1 MSSGLGMEDPS
12 ILSAEDGK
20 VNKDEYLSTISP
32 RHKPWDVHR
41 GEADEVQQAYAG
53 GAARHQRYANRVEQC
68 SQVLEF
74 ARDPPERSGKQ
85 KYTLK
90 NAWFCRVR
98 HCPVCQWRRSLM
110 WQAKVYRALPQLLRD
125 YPDTR
130 FLFMTLTIRNCE
142 VKDLHATLTLM
153 AQAWKRLT
161 QLRTW
166 PARGWVRAVEITRS
180 IKDRTAHPHYHCLL
194 MVPPTYFQGDYLKQQ
209 EWAELWQQCLRITYR
224 PVVDIR
230 TVKLDLV
237 QSSQRVNKPPAR
249 MWEAVAEI
257 LKYAVKPSDMIRDH
271 EWFLQLADQLQKT
284 RGVAIGGILKHYIK
298 ERERENLTKEP
309 GEEEP
314 KISGEQLFFGWKRE
328 VKKYRRVGE
337 YREPKAI
344 GENNELLTHVEA
356 EPRVISFPIT

>member
-1 MSSGLGMEDPS
+1 MSSGLGGEDLL

-20 VNKDEYLSTISP
+20 VNKDEYLSDASP

-41 GEADEVQQAYAG
+41 AEADEVQAAYAG
-53 GAARHQRYANRVEQC
+53 GTHRHQRYALRVQEC

-74 ARDPPERSGKQ
+74 ARDPPKPSGKQ

-90 NAWFCRVR
+90 SAWFCRVR

-130 FLFMTLTIRNCE
+130 FLFMTLTIRNCP
-142 VKDLHATLTLM
+142 VSDLRKTLTLM
-153 AQAWKRLT
+153 ARAWQRLT
-161 QLRTW
+161 QRRTW

-180 IKDRTAHPHYHCLL
+180 QKDRSAHPHYHCLL
-194 MVPPTYFQGDYLKQQ
+194 MVPPAYFQGDYLKQH
-209 EWAELWQQCLRITYR
+209 EWAELWQKCLKIDYK

-298 ERERENLTKEP
+298 EREPEKLTEEP

-314 KISGEQLFFGWKRE
+314 EVSAEHLFFGWKRQIRR
-328 VKKYRRVGE
+328 YRRMG
-337 YREPKAI
+337 A
-344 GENNELLTHVEA
+344 
-356 EPRVISFPIT
+356 

>member
-1 MSSGLGMEDPS
+1 MSVVRASDLLTLPRDHEQV
-12 ILSAEDGK
+12 K
-20 VNKDEYLSTISP
+20 QDEYLSDVSP

-41 GEADEVQQAYAG
+41 AEADEVQQAYAG
-53 GAARHQRYANRVEQC
+53 GESRHQRYATRVEQC

-74 ARDPPERSGKQ
+74 ARDPPKKSGKQ
-85 KYTLK
+85 KYMLK
-90 NAWFCRVR
+90 SAWFCRVR

-142 VKDLHATLTLM
+142 VNDLHATLTLM
-153 AQAWKRLT
+153 AQAWKRLI
-161 QLRTW
+161 QLRQW

-180 IKDRTAHPHYHCLL
+180 QKDRSAHPHYHCLL
-194 MVPPTYFQGDYLKQQ
+194 MVPPAYFQGDYLKQE
-209 EWAELWQQCLRITYR
+209 EWAELWRQCLRIDYK

-230 TVKLDLV
+230 TVKLDLI

-271 EWFLQLADQLQKT
+271 EWFLQLADQLHKT

-298 ERERENLTKEP
+298 EREPENLTKEP
-309 GEEEP
+309 GEGEP
-314 KISGEQLFFGWKRE
+314 EISGEQLFFGWKRE
-328 VKKYRRVGE
+328 ARRYRRVN
-337 YREPKAI
+337 A
-344 GENNELLTHVEA
+344 H
-356 EPRVISFPIT
+356 

>member
-1 MSSGLGMEDPS
+1 MSSVWGNEDPP
-12 ILSAEDGK
+12 ILPVAGK
-20 VNKDEYLSTISP
+20 SVNKDEYLSEVSP

-41 GEADEVQQAYAG
+41 NEADEVQQAYAG
-53 GAARHQRYANRVEQC
+53 GTSRHQRYATRVEAC

-74 ARDPPERSGKQ
+74 ARDPPGAGQR

-110 WQAKVYRALPQLLRD
+110 WQAKVYRALPALLRD
-125 YPDTR
+125 FPDTR

-153 AQAWKRLT
+153 AHAWKRLI
-161 QLRTW
+161 QLRQW

-180 IKDRTAHPHYHCLL
+180 QKDRSAHPHYHCLL
-194 MVPPTYFQGDYLKQQ
+194 MVPPAYFQGDYLKQR
-209 EWAELWQQCLRITYR
+209 EWAELWRQCLRIDYR

-271 EWFLQLADQLQKT
+271 EWFLSLSDQLQKT
-284 RGVAIGGILKHYIK
+284 RGVAVGGILKHYLK
-298 ERERENLTKEP
+298 EREPEKLTEEP
-309 GEEEP
+309 GEEP
-314 KISGEQLFFGWKRE
+314 PALSAEQLFFGWKRE
-328 VKKYRRVGE
+328 VRKYRRVD
-337 YREPKAI
+337 A
-344 GENNELLTHVEA
+344 H
-356 EPRVISFPIT
+356 

>member
-1 MSSGLGMEDPS
+1 MSSELGEEDPP
-12 ILSAEDGK
+12 ILSCEEGAVKPE
-20 VNKDEYLSTISP
+20 EYLSDVSP

-53 GAARHQRYANRVEQC
+53 GTSQHRRYALRVAEC

-74 ARDPPERSGKQ
+74 ARDPPKKSGKQ
-85 KYTLK
+85 KYKLK

-98 HCPVCQWRRSLM
+98 YCPVCQWRRSLM
-110 WQAKVYRALPQLLRD
+110 WQARVYRALPQLLRD

-142 VKDLHATLTLM
+142 VKDLRATLTLM
-153 AQAWKRLT
+153 AKAWQRLT
-161 QLRTW
+161 QRRTW
-166 PARGWVRAVEITRS
+166 PARGWVRAVELTRS
-180 IKDRTAHPHYHCLL
+180 QKDRSAHPHYHCLL
-194 MVPPTYFQGDYLKQQ
+194 MVPPAYFQGDYLKQH
-209 EWAELWQQCLRITYR
+209 EWAELWRQCLKIDYK

-271 EWFLQLADQLQKT
+271 EWFLSLSDELHKT
-284 RGVAIGGILKHYIK
+284 RAVAIGGILKHYIK
-298 ERERENLTKEP
+298 ERENLTEEPEEKEP
-309 GEEEP
+309 E
-314 KISGEQLFFGWKRE
+314 ISGEQLFFGWKRE
-328 VKKYRRVGE
+328 VRKYRRVN
-337 YREPKAI
+337 AQ
-344 GENNELLTHVEA
+344 
-356 EPRVISFPIT
+356 

>member
-1 MSSGLGMEDPS
+1 MSALAAPDLFTLPRDQE
-12 ILSAEDGK
+12 K
-20 VNKDEYLSTISP
+20 VKPAQPDEYLSDVSP

-41 GEADEVQQAYAG
+41 GEADEVQHAYAG
-53 GAARHQRYANRVEQC
+53 GTHRHQRYALRVEQC

-74 ARDPPERSGKQ
+74 ARDPPKQ
-85 KYTLK
+85 ASQQKPTLNGRQKLTLK

-110 WQAKVYRALPQLLRD
+110 WQAKVYRALPSLLRD

-130 FLFMTLTIRNCE
+130 FLFMTLTIRNCL
-142 VKDLHATLTLM
+142 VGDLRQTLDLM
-153 AQAWKRLT
+153 RRAWVRLT
-161 QLRTW
+161 QLRSW

-180 IKDRTAHPHYHCLL
+180 QRDRSAHPHYHCLL
-194 MVPPTYFQGDYLKQQ
+194 MVPPAYFQGDYLKQA
-209 EWAELWQQCLRITYR
+209 EWAELWRQCLRINYK

-271 EWFLQLADQLQKT
+271 EWFRALVDQMHNTKA
-284 RGVAIGGILKHYIK
+284 VAIGGILKHYIK
-298 ERERENLTKEP
+298 EREPESLTEEP

-314 KISGEQLFFGWKRE
+314 KEKVEQLFFGWKQE
-328 VKKYRRVGE
+328 VRRYRRV
-337 YREPKAI
+337 K
-344 GENNELLTHVEA
+344 
-356 EPRVISFPIT
+356 

>member
-12 ILSAEDGK
+12 ILSCEDGA
-20 VNKDEYLSTISP
+20 VNKGEYLSDVSP

-53 GAARHQRYANRVEQC
+53 GLSRHQRYALRVEQC

-74 ARDPPERSGKQ
+74 ARDPPGSGKQ

-110 WQAKVYRALPQLLRD
+110 WQARVYRALPQLLRD

-130 FLFMTLTIRNCE
+130 FLFMTLTVRNCE
-142 VKDLHATLTLM
+142 VKDLRAMLGIM
-153 AQAWKRLT
+153 GRAWQRLT
-161 QLRTW
+161 QLRCW

-180 IKDRTAHPHYHCLL
+180 QKDRSAHPHYHCLL
-194 MVPPTYFQGDYLKQQ
+194 MVPPAYFQGDYLKQQ
-209 EWAELWQQCLRITYR
+209 EWAELWQQCLRIDYR

-230 TVKLDLV
+230 TVRLDLV
-237 QSSQRVNKPPAR
+237 QNLRRVNKPPAH

-257 LKYAVKPSDMIRDH
+257 LKYAVKPSDMIRDYD
-271 EWFLQLADQLQKT
+271 WFLQLADQLHKT
-284 RGVAIGGILKHYIK
+284 RGVAIGGVLKHYIK
-298 ERERENLTKEP
+298 ERERENLTEDP
-309 GEEEP
+309 GEEAPE
-314 KISGEQLFFGWKRE
+314 ISGEQLFFGWKMDVR
-328 VKKYRRVGE
+328 KYRRLGNIRKEHGANGE
-337 YREPKAI
+337 RYIVNGPE
-344 GENNELLTHVEA
+344 
-356 EPRVISFPIT
+356 

>member
-1 MSSGLGMEDPS
+1 MSSVG
-12 ILSAEDGK
+12 AEDLLSLPRAEEQVK
-20 VNKDEYLSTISP
+20 EAEYLSDASP

-41 GEADEVQQAYAG
+41 AEADEVQEAYAG
-53 GAARHQRYANRVEQC
+53 GAPRHQRYAIRVEHC

-74 ARDPPERSGKQ
+74 ARDPPKQSGKQ

-142 VKDLHATLTLM
+142 VKDLRATLTLM
-153 AQAWKRLT
+153 AKAWQRLT
-161 QLRTW
+161 QLRCW

-180 IKDRTAHPHYHCLL
+180 QKDRTAHPHYHCLL
-194 MVPPTYFQGDYLKQQ
+194 MVPPAYFQGDYLKQRQ
-209 EWAELWQQCLRITYR
+209 WAELWQQCLRINYR

-237 QSSQRVNKPPAR
+237 QSSRRVNEPPR
-249 MWEAVAEI
+249 NMWAAVAEI

-271 EWFLQLADQLQKT
+271 QWFLGLVDQTHKI
-284 RGVAIGGILKHYIK
+284 RGVAIGGILKRYIK
-298 ERERENLTKEP
+298 EREPDDLTQEP
-309 GEEEP
+309 GEQEP
-314 KISGEQLFFGWKRE
+314 EVSAEQLFFGWKKDVRR
-328 VKKYRRVGE
+328 YR
-337 YREPKAI
+337 K
-344 GENNELLTHVEA
+344 LTQGGA
-356 EPRVISFPIT
+356 AR